1 MTQNV
6 RVLIL
11 NKLNEQFERKKNILF
26 SPQDEQVQS
35 SEVNFGALL
44 FSPLTQDRT
53 IPSNTLYII
62 VPSLYRFQ
70 LREVEIHRVEDEQNV
85 QL

>member
-1 MTQNV
+1 VTQNV

-35 SEVNFGALL
+35 SEVK
-44 FSPLTQDRT
+44 
-53 IPSNTLYII
+53 
-62 VPSLYRFQ
+62 
-70 LREVEIHRVEDEQNV
+70 LRGFVVLSAEPR
-85 QL
+85 